1 MITKDEHTQL
11 LREKVRNLRLVR
23 VPLEAHSL
31 QIVAPATCAQEVLYF
46 IAQHDGIVCRE
57 A

>member
-1 MITKDEHTQL
+1 
-11 LREKVRNLRLVR
+11 LRLVR